1 MYIDVLVETTIKKD
15 LTFVYKV
22 REELIDKIE
31 VGKRV
36 LVPFSN
42 KEVQGFILSINKE
55 KEFDYKIKEIIDVID
70 EKRVL
75 SNELINLGKYISEKY
90 LCSLIS
96 SYQTMLPKALKAKVS
111 NNTNKKY
118 STYVKLLNDIDTNNK
133 SMLDII
139 NILKDKKHVLKSDIK
154 NKYALKKLLDLNIVI
169 EYKEEEYR
177 RIQLLELE
185 HKDVILNN
193 EQNDAIKRIISSLN
207 KDRVILIHG
216 VTGSGKTE
224 VYIEAIKEALNNNKT
239 AIVLVP
245 EISLTPQTI
254 ARFKNVFGDAIA
266 VLHSGLSDGERYD
279 EYRKIV
285 NNEIKIVI
293 GARSAIFAP
302 LKDIGIII
310 VDEEH
315 VSTYKQDNNPRYNA
329 IEIAIERSKHHKCPV
344 ILGSA
349 TPSIESYA
357 RAIKGYYDL
366 ISLPTRV
373 NNQEMPKTVI
383 IDMKAENKKGNI
395 LFSNIL
401 IDNIK
406 TTLLKEE
413 KVMLLL
419 NKRGYA
425 NYISCG
431 NCGYT
436 HKCPNCDITLTYH
449 KTSQM
454 MRCHYCGY
462 ADNKITKCPECNSE
476 NIKILGSGT
485 EKVEEKLNE
494 LFPDARICRMDLD
507 TTTRKGSHQ
516 SIINDFNN
524 NKYDILVGTQMI
536 SKGLD
541 FPDVTLVGVIN
552 ADSSLNI
559 PNFRSSEQTFQLI
572 TQIIGR
578 SGRSS
583 KKGLAIIQTLNPNHY
598 SILYASKHDYKSFYN
613 EEISIR
619 KKLNYPP
626 YCFLVLI
633 KILSKDFE
641 LLGKEA
647 NKISEYLKNNLNSS
661 TTVLGPSISNIL
673 KINNYYNFQCIIKYK
688 KDDKLYE
695 VLNNLDNIYQNNK
708 SIKIEF
714 DFNPIKL

>member
-1 MYIDVLVETTIKKD
+1 MYIDVLVETNIKKD

-22 REELIDKIE
+22 KEELIDKIE

-42 KEVQGFILSINKE
+42 KEVQGFILGINSNSK
-55 KEFDYKIKEIIDVID
+55 FDYDIKEIINVID
-70 EKRVL
+70 DKVVL
-75 SNELINLGKYISEKY
+75 SDELINLGKYISEKY

-111 NNTNKKY
+111 NRTNKKY
-118 STYVKLLNDIDTNNK
+118 NIYVKLVKDIDTNNN
-133 SMLDII
+133 SMLEII
-139 NILKDKKHVLKSDIK
+139 NILKEKKQVLKRDIK
-154 NKYALKKLLDLNIVI
+154 NKYSLKKLIDLNIVS

-177 RIQLLELE
+177 KIESLELE
-185 HKDVILNN
+185 HKNVILND
-193 EQNDAIKRIISSLN
+193 EQNEAIKKIVSNLN
-207 KDRVILIHG
+207 KEKIVLIHG

-224 VYIEAIKEALNNNKT
+224 VYIESIKEVIKKSKT

-254 ARFKNVFGDAIA
+254 ARFKNVFGDLIA

-285 NNEIKIVI
+285 NNEVKIVI

-302 LKDIGIII
+302 LKDIGMIII
-310 VDEEH
+310 DEEH
-315 VSTYKQDNNPRYNA
+315 VSTYKQENNPRYNA
-329 IEIAIERSKHHKCPV
+329 IEIAIERSKYHKCPV

-366 ISLPTRV
+366 ITLPTRV

-383 IDMKAENKKGNI
+383 IDMKEENKKGNI
-395 LFSNIL
+395 LFSDIL

-406 TTLLKEE
+406 STLLKKE
-413 KVMLLL
+413 KIMLLL

-462 ADNKITKCPECNSE
+462 ANNKITKCPDCNSE
-476 NIKILGSGT
+476 NIKIFGSGT

-494 LFPDARICRMDLD
+494 LFPNVRICRMDLD
-507 TTTRKGSHQ
+507 TTTNKGSHQ
-516 SIINDFNN
+516 KIIKDFNN
-524 NKYDILVGTQMI
+524 EKYDILVGTQMI

-541 FPDVTLVGVIN
+541 FPNVTLVGVIN

-583 KKGLAIIQTLNPNHY
+583 KKGLAIIQTFNPNHY

-613 EEISIR
+613 EEITIR

-633 KILSKDFE
+633 KIVSKDFE
-641 LLGKEA
+641 LLSKES
-647 NKISEYLKNNLNSS
+647 NKISDYLKSNLSDK
-661 TTVLGPSISNIL
+661 TIVLGPSISNIL
-673 KINNYYNFQCIIKYK
+673 RVNNYYNFQCIIKYK

-695 VLNNLDNIYQNNK
+695 VLNSLDSIYQNNK
-708 SIKIEF
+708 SIKLEF

>member
-1 MYIDVLVETTIKKD
+1 MYIDVLVETIVKKD

-22 REELIDKIE
+22 REELINKIE
-31 VGKRV
+31 IGKRV

-42 KEVQGFILSINKE
+42 KKIQGFIIGISKNNK
-55 KEFDYKIKEIIDVID
+55 FDYEVKEIIDIID
-70 EKRVL
+70 DKKVL
-75 SNELINLGKYISEKY
+75 SDELLKLGKFMSNRYM
-90 LCSLIS
+90 CSLIGC
-96 SYQTMLPKALKAKVS
+96 YQTMLPKALKAKVK
-111 NNTNKKY
+111 NNTNKSYIKY
-118 STYVKLLNDIDTNNK
+118 IRLINNNIEITNKNQLEIINLLKNNK
-133 SMLDII
+133 
-139 NILKDKKHVLKSDIK
+139 VLKSDIV
-154 NKYALKKLLDLNIVI
+154 NKYALKRLIDLNIVK
-169 EYKEEEYR
+169 EEKEEEYR
-177 RIQLLELE
+177 KIDSINLE
-185 HKDVILNN
+185 HKDINLNN
-193 EQNDAIKRIISSLN
+193 EQKSAINIINNNLD
-207 KDRVILIHG
+207 KEEVILIYG

-224 VYIEAIKEALNNNKT
+224 VYIEVIKEALKNNKS

-254 ARFKNVFGDAIA
+254 ARFNNVFNNNIA

-279 EYRKIV
+279 EYRKILNEEV
-285 NNEIKIVI
+285 NIVI

-302 LKDIGIII
+302 LKNIGVII

-315 VSTYKQDNNPRYNA
+315 VSTYKQENNPKYNA
-329 IEIAIERSKHHKCPV
+329 IEIAIERSKYHKCPV

-357 RAIKGYYDL
+357 RAKKGYYEL
-366 ISLPTRV
+366 ITLDTRV
-373 NNQEMPKTVI
+373 NAQEMPKTMI
-383 IDMKAENKKGNI
+383 IDMKEENKKGNI

-401 IDNIK
+401 MENIRS
-406 TTLLKEE
+406 TLSKDE
-413 KVMLLL
+413 KIMLLL

-436 HKCPNCDITLTYH
+436 QKCPNCDITLTYH

-462 ADNKITKCPECNSE
+462 ATNKLDICPECNSG

-485 EKVEEKLNE
+485 EKVEEKLKE
-494 LFPDARICRMDLD
+494 LFTNIRICRMDLD
-507 TTTRKGSHQ
+507 TTTSKGSHQ
-516 SIINDFNN
+516 RIINDFNN
-524 NKYDILVGTQMI
+524 NKYDVLIGTQMI

-578 SGRSS
+578 SGRGN
-583 KKGLAIIQTLNPNHY
+583 KKGIAIIQTYNPNHY
-598 SILYASKHDYKSFYN
+598 SIYYASKHDYKAFYN
-613 EEISIR
+613 EEIAIR
-619 KKLNYPP
+619 KKLHYPP

-633 KILSKDFE
+633 KIISKDFE
-641 LLGKEA
+641 LLSKESK
-647 NKISEYLKNNLNSS
+647 KISEYLKKNLSVQS
-661 TTVLGPSISNIL
+661 IILGPSLGTII
-673 KINNYYNFQCIIKYK
+673 KINNNYNFQCIIKYK
-688 KDDKLYE
+688 KDEKLYE
-695 VLNNLDNIYQNNK
+695 VLKNLDSIYQNNNK
-708 SIKIEF
+708 VKLDF